1 MPHKEI
7 IKRSSGASAWVR
19 PPRGRARKPRF
30 KSYQT
35 RRTGY
40 QERRSDFQWL
50 IRRHLVCTFLVCRLF
65 GFEIAVWSCTNGL
78 ASRPQDGSAR
88 LACDLHAH
96 RHAVD
101 MKKTSPRQGK
111 KAAPIGLE
119 ASVEVVLVA
128 P

>member
-50 IRRHLVCTFLVCRLF
+50 IRRHLCARFLF
-65 GFEIAVWSCTNGL
+65 AAYSASKSAVWGCTNGL

>member
-1 MPHKEI
+1 MHGSVLHAEEHESQDSSHTRRGAQGTRNGEAI
-7 IKRSSGASAWVR
+7 FNGLSGAAWCARFLFAAYSAS
-19 PPRGRARKPRF
+19 
-30 KSYQT
+30 KS
-35 RRTGY
+35 
-40 QERRSDFQWL
+40 
-50 IRRHLVCTFLVCRLF
+50 
-65 GFEIAVWSCTNGL
+65 AVWSCTNGL

-111 KAAPIGLE
+111 KAALIGLE